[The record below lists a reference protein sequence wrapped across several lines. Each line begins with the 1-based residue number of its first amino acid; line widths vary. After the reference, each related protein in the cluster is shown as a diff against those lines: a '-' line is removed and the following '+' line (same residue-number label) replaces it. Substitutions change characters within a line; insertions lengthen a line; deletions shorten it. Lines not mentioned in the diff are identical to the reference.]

1 MSCVHWK
8 ELLVEQLY
16 EELERDKALALE
28 HHLADCAECRHE
40 LEQLRQA
47 RSLLSEAKPEV
58 PTLPRV
64 VMLRQP
70 TFHRPWMAFA
80 AGFILCALLIGG
92 GIATGVALG
101 PKLGGSQST
110 TATVLEPLPQD
121 AGNAQA
127 PQVIDGTPVRN
138 DFVSRDELNKALANY
153 GARFDERLQTKGN
166 EILTRVGQQPPEM
179 LLTQDELNDALSIF
193 DRQLENRRRGQIEL
207 LVDQLV
213 QTEARLKAQE
223 DALRI
228 LVLSGQPGVRPE

>member
-1 MSCVHWK
+1 MSDAKWK
-8 ELLVEQLY
+8 ELLVAKLY
-16 EELERDKALALE
+16 GELDPDQESALDE
-28 HHLADCAECRHE
+28 HLAECAETRHE

-47 RSLLSEAKPEV
+47 RSLLSEAKPDV
-58 PTLPRV
+58 PALPRV

-70 TFHRPWMAFA
+70 AFRRPWMAFA

-101 PKLGGSQST
+101 PKLGGEQT
-110 TATVLEPLPQD
+110 TATALPPLSQPGGPQ
-121 AGNAQA
+121 GS
-127 PQVIDGTPVRN
+127 QVIEGTPVRN
-138 DFVSRDELNKALANY
+138 DFVSRDELNQALANY
-153 GARFDERLQTKGN
+153 GARFDERLQSKSN

-179 LLTQDELNDALSIF
+179 LLTQDELNDALSMF

-213 QTEARLKAQE
+213 QTEARLKATE
-223 DALRI
+223 DAMRI